1 MHFLAKNSYIC
12 LCVFIVDS
20 LQSDFLV
27 IKLIMVLLKTKN
39 YFLFIMC
46 VCVCQHFIQP
56 QNLGFWIES
65 TRGLIWWQPKVRS
78 EDRR

>member
-46 VCVCQHFIQP
+46 VCVCANTLFSHKIW
-56 QNLGFWIES
+56 GF
-65 TRGLIWWQPKVRS
+65 G
-78 EDRR
+78 